1 MKIAFYGS
9 SPFSLEIL
17 KTLYDNHKEQSLE
30 LAYVVTQPAKP
41 VGRKK
46 VITPNPV
53 EVFCQEHSII
63 CCTPHKLKELFTPE
77 ELANPHSQLRTDM
90 AIVAAYGKILP
101 GKVLD
106 TAKHGFINFHG
117 SILPNYRGATPV
129 QTTILNQ
136 DPTAGITII
145 KMDEGMDTGDIILTK
160 EIPIPANST
169 SGELMQELALLSAQL
184 LRDEFTTIMQPENWK
199 LQPQNHESATYTDLS
214 LWKDKKNFE
223 IHYLEGLG
231 EAHGKIMAAN
241 PDPKACVTIKSG
253 CKTSKYNLI
262 RSRRTDTSNDE
273 LHLSNQISLHS
284 SSDKRHLYLELSEGF
299 LEILEIQPEGKQIM
313 DAKSF
318 INGYVR

>member
-9 SPFSLEIL
+9 SLFSLEIL
-17 KTLYDNHKEQSLE
+17 KALYEKHQGHALVLS
-30 LAYVVTQPAKP
+30 YVVTQSAKP
-41 VGRKK
+41 AGRKK
-46 VITPNPV
+46 VVTSNPV
-53 EVFCQEHSII
+53 EVFCQENGII
-63 CCTPHKLKELFTPE
+63 YCTPHKLKELFTPE
-77 ELANPHSQLRTDM
+77 ELANPHSQLRTDI

-101 GKVLD
+101 GKVLA

-136 DPTAGITII
+136 DPIAGITII
-145 KMDEGMDTGDIILTK
+145 KMDEGMDTGDIILAK
-160 EIPIPANST
+160 EIPTPANST
-169 SGELMQELALLSAQL
+169 SGELMQQLALLSAQL
-184 LRDEFTTIMQPENWK
+184 LHDEFNTIMQPENWELK
-199 LQPQNHESATYTDLS
+199 PQNHESATYTDLS

-223 IHYLEGLG
+223 IPYLEGLV

-241 PDPKACVTIKSG
+241 PDPKAFITIRSG
-253 CKTSKYNLI
+253 GKTSKYNI
-262 RSRRTDTSNDE
+262 VRS
-273 LHLSNQISLHS
+273 LHTATIHEEPQRDNQITLHT
-284 SSDKRHLYLELSEGF
+284 SSDKKHLYLELSDGF